1 LKDVLIWGAQ
11 LEQSSTV
18 GEYVKT
24 TSTINSAPRFD
35 HDPTTG
41 ESLGLLVEESR
52 TNLLYPSQFT
62 SFETTAAQNIWYES
76 VAELDATVN
85 AGLAPDG
92 TTTAALLATNTNT
105 TFRAVFNR
113 TGATTQATYSYSV
126 YLKAASTSTSA
137 RLFIAGEAALTNNC
151 YADYTLSGSGSASAA
166 TVAGTATAPTA
177 PTIQAVGNGWY
188 RCTLYAA
195 LTSPA
200 NITCLIYPG
209 TATAQTTASQT
220 LVWGAQLEA
229 GSFPTSYIPTEGSAV
244 TRAADVADISGSNF
258 SSWYN
263 QTASTVLAEINK
275 PFTGVFSAFGS
286 IFNANDGTSANRIGF
301 VHRLGGQANIYSFSN
316 TAGSNS
322 LNFNVFNTNAAGAY
336 KYALAI
342 TANSARSAGD
352 GNLLGAADDTSVS
365 VPTVLNQA
373 VIQAVDSIHIRRLT
387 YWPTRLSNETLQGIT
402 QQ

>member
-1 LKDVLIWGAQ
+1 MTFDTNGDQ
-11 LEQSSTV
+11 V
-18 GEYVKT
+18 GQ
-24 TSTINSAPRFD
+24 
-35 HDPTTG
+35 
-41 ESLGLLVEESR
+41 
-52 TNLLYPSQFT
+52 PS
-62 SFETTAAQNIWYES
+62 IY
-76 VAELDATVN
+76 
-85 AGLAPDG
+85 
-92 TTTAALLATNTNT
+92 LATTLGGYSGDVGQ
-105 TFRAVFNR
+105 TF
-113 TGATTQATYSYSV
+113 
-126 YLKAASTSTSA
+126 YL
-137 RLFIAGEAALTNNC
+137 
-151 YADYTLSGSGSASAA
+151 
-166 TVAGTATAPTA
+166 
-177 PTIQAVGNGWY
+177 
-188 RCTLYAA
+188 
-195 LTSPA
+195 
-200 NITCLIYPG
+200 
-209 TATAQTTASQT
+209 
-220 LVWGAQLEA
+220 WGAQLEA